1 MNPDLLKSI
10 VEGLIFSHS
19 EPLSA
24 ESIASVVRDASLQN
38 IQGVLDELEQE
49 YGQRSRGFVLSRLA
63 GGYQF
68 RSLPSIA
75 PWILDMRR
83 MKPAR
88 LSRAGLETLAIVAYN
103 QPITRSRI
111 EQIRGVETAG
121 TIRNLVERDLI
132 TVVGRKD
139 IPGRPLLYG
148 TSKRFLEVF
157 GLEDLASLPPLPEIE
172 ALPEEENETLPE
184 EEDETVPATEDD
196 SEPEESE

>member
-1 MNPDLLKSI
+1 MKPDLLKSI

-24 ESIASVVRDASLQN
+24 QFIAGVIGEASPKE
-38 IQGVLDELEQE
+38 IQGVLDDLEQE
-49 YGQRSRGFVLSRLA
+49 YLLRSRGFVLSKVA

-68 RSLPSIA
+68 RSLPAIA
-75 PWILDMRR
+75 PWILEMRR

-103 QPITRSRI
+103 QPITRNQI

-121 TIRNLVERDLI
+121 TIKNLVDRDLI
-132 TVVGRKD
+132 EVVGRKD

-172 ALPEEENETLPE
+172 ALPNEEAESPSAVEEESAP
-184 EEDETVPATEDD
+184 DE
-196 SEPEESE
+196 S

>member
-10 VEGLIFSHS
+10 VEGLIFAQS

-24 ESIASVVRDASLQN
+24 ESIANVIQDASLN
-38 IQGVLDELEQE
+38 DIQRVLDDLERE
-49 YGQRSRGFVLSRLA
+49 YLQRSRGFVLNKVA

-68 RSLPSIA
+68 RSLAAIA
-75 PWILDMRR
+75 PWILEMRR

-88 LSRAGLETLAIVAYN
+88 LSRASLETLAIIAYN
-103 QPITRSRI
+103 QPITRNQI

-121 TIRNLVERDLI
+121 TLRNLIDRDLI

-148 TSKRFLEVF
+148 TSRRFLEVF
-157 GLEDLASLPPLPEIE
+157 GLEDLASLPALPEIE
-172 ALPEEENETLPE
+172 TFPSDEDEAVPDLTDQPLEEEVE
-184 EEDETVPATEDD
+184 
-196 SEPEESE
+196 

>member
-1 MNPDLLKSI
+1 

-24 ESIASVVRDASLQN
+24 QSIASVVQDASPKE
-38 IQGVLDELEQE
+38 IQSILDGLEQE
-49 YGQRSRGFVLSRLA
+49 YLQRSRGFVLSKVA

-68 RSLPSIA
+68 RSLSHIA
-75 PWILDMRR
+75 PWILEMRR

-103 QPITRSRI
+103 QPITRNQI

-121 TIRNLVERDLI
+121 TIKSLLERDLI
-132 TVVGRKD
+132 SVVGRKD

-157 GLEDLASLPPLPEIE
+157 GLEDLTSLPPLPEIE
-172 ALPEEENETLPE
+172 TLPDE
-184 EEDETVPATEDD
+184 EGEPVSAEEDELT
-196 SEPEESE
+196 PEEPD

>member
-1 MNPDLLKSI
+1 MFLERRLNPVQLKSI

-24 ESIASVVRDASLQN
+24 RSIASVVQDVSPEE
-38 IQGVLDELEQE
+38 IQSVLDDLEQE
-49 YGQRSRGFVLSRLA
+49 YLQRSRGFVLSKVA

-68 RSLPSIA
+68 RSLSSIA
-75 PWILDMRR
+75 PWILEMRR

-103 QPITRSRI
+103 QPITRNQI

-132 TVVGRKD
+132 IVVGRKD

-172 ALPEEENETLPE
+172 ALPNEEGETFSI
-184 EEDETVPATEDD
+184 EEDESAPEQ
-196 SEPEESE
+196 SE

>member
-1 MNPDLLKSI
+1 MNRDLLKSI
-10 VEGLIFSHS
+10 VEGLIFAHS

-24 ESIASVVRDASLQN
+24 ESIAGVVRDASLPD
-38 IQGVLDELEQE
+38 IQSILDELEQE
-49 YGQRSRGFVLSRLA
+49 YRQRARGFVLSRLA

-68 RSLPSIA
+68 RSLSAIA

-121 TIRNLVERDLI
+121 TIKNLVERDLV

-172 ALPEEENETLPE
+172 ELSDEV
-184 EEDETVPATEDD
+184 DETVSADEDD
-196 SEPEESE
+196 SEPEEQE